1 MRIDP
6 RHYTNKL
13 LEMIYD
19 GLLDRETVIL
29 AMASYLSDNDVRDMM
44 ECNEML
50 EEEDEARED
59 DGQPTEREEWA
70 SFDQPDPHYFGGEE
84 EEDEDEVVDPMDFDP

>member
-13 LEMIYD
+13 LEMIDD

-29 AMASYLSDNDVRDMM
+29 AMATYLSDNDVRDMM

-50 EEEDEARED
+50 EEEDEEDED
-59 DGQPTEREEWA
+59 DGQPTEQEEWA
-70 SFDQPDPHYFGGEE
+70 SFDPDC
-84 EEDEDEVVDPMDFDP
+84 

>member
-13 LEMIYD
+13 LEMID
-19 GLLDRETVIL
+19 EGLLDRETVIL
-29 AMASYLSDNDVRDMM
+29 AMATYLSDNDVRDMM

-50 EEEDEARED
+50 EEEDEDEEYED

-84 EEDEDEVVDPMDFDP
+84 DDVVDPMDFDP